1 MGWIER
7 QLPAGDEMFLDHV
20 GWFVPDI
27 EACAAG
33 FERLGFTVSPV
44 NIHYNA
50 GPDGGLAKSGT
61 ANRLITFGLGYLEI
75 LAAVADTPLADQL
88 KASLARYAGLHLVAL
103 THADMD
109 AQVARLTEM
118 GLPPQPVVH
127 LRREVETDAGPKTVR
142 ATVVRAQPG
151 TMPEGRVQMLMHGT
165 PDLIW
170 RDGFCRHANA
180 VDALTDMLIVEADPL
195 EAVARF
201 QRFTG
206 RTSVGEGAVSAIPF
220 DRGRLTFADPAAACG
235 LLPGLDLPSL
245 PFEAAAALRSA
256 DLAATR
262 SALAAGGVEPLV
274 DRDDVICVGPADGLG
289 AYLVFHAHDVDSV
302 WGRLGA

>member
-27 EACAAG
+27 EGCAAG

-44 NIHYNA
+44 NIHYSA

-88 KASLARYAGLHLVAL
+88 KEGLARYTGLHLVAL

-109 AQVARLTEM
+109 SQVTRLTEQ

-127 LRREVETDAGPKTVR
+127 LRREVETDDGPKTVR

-151 TMPEGRVQMLMHGT
+151 SMPEGRVQMLAHGT
-165 PDLIW
+165 PELIW
-170 RDGFCRHANA
+170 RDGFCSHPNA
-180 VDALTDMLIVEADPL
+180 VDALTDMLVVEADPL

-201 QRFTG
+201 ERFCG
-206 RTSVGEGAVSAIPF
+206 RKSVGEGAFDTIPF
-220 DRGRLTFADPAAACG
+220 DRGRLTFVDPPAACR
-235 LLPGLDLPSL
+235 LLPGLDVPSL
-245 PFEAAAALRSA
+245 PFEAAVALRSA
-256 DLAATR
+256 DLAVTR
-262 SALAAGGVEPLV
+262 AALEAGGGEPLV
-274 DRDDVICVGPADGLG
+274 DRDDVICVGPSDGLG
-289 AYLVFHAHDVDSV
+289 AYLVFHAHHVESV
-302 WGRLGA
+302 WERLGG